1 MRLGICAA
9 CCYGVILATRL
20 KQWLATDWLPR
31 VWVCNILNLWAT
43 TLNQGD
49 FPGRLVG
56 ANLPPSNCGPIQT
69 VCNCS
74 QTSWRAFANIRD
86 CQNLPVNQSAPMW
99 TTYLW
104 LISLRQWTVELTLA
118 VFYLYACI
126 KARLQLNHRPQA
138 TTSFSVSEFLF
149 QICKVLSGL
158 LMQV

>member
-1 MRLGICAA
+1 MCLGIFAA

-20 KQWLATDWLPR
+20 KQWLSSDWLPR
-31 VWVCNILNLWAT
+31 VWVCNILKLWAT

-49 FPGRLVG
+49 FPGCLVG

-74 QTSWRAFANIRD
+74 QTSWRPFANIID
-86 CQNLPVNQSAPMW
+86 CQNIPINQSAPMW

-104 LISLRQWTVELTLA
+104 LISLRQWTVDSTLA
-118 VFYLYACI
+118 VFCLY
-126 KARLQLNHRPQA
+126 ARLQLNHCPQA

-158 LMQV
+158 WMQV